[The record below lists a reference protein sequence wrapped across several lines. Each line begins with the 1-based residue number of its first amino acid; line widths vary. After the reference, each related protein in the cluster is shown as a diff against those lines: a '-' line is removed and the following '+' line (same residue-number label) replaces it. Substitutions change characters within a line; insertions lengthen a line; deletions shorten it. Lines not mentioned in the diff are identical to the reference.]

1 MNRLPINPEGL
12 SRGRFPSW
20 LHRPMPSGSALRETG
35 EILKKHGLNTVC
47 EEAKCPNR
55 LECYSK
61 KTATFLVLGKECTRQ
76 CGFCDIDFSK
86 EPKAPSK
93 DEPQHI
99 ATCVKDLGLKHVV
112 ITMVARDDL
121 VDGGAAHLI
130 EIIRKIRMTSPDVVI
145 ELLTSDF
152 QENKEALE
160 SLFQERIEVF
170 NHNIE
175 TVRRLSPRIR
185 NKADY
190 DRTLRVLKMAK
201 QKTKAAIK
209 SGIMLGFGESE
220 KEVEQT
226 LLDLKEAGCDIVTIG
241 QYLQASK
248 SRLIVKEFIHPDQF
262 KVYEN
267 YGKSIG
273 ITEVFA
279 GPFVRSS
286 YHAGEI
292 YGR

>member
-1 MNRLPINPEGL
+1 
-12 SRGRFPSW
+12 
-20 LHRPMPSGSALRETG
+20 MPSGSALRETG